1 MLTFSGR
8 FWSEYSTYARFPAEA
23 SVSRAAASC
32 WVRKE
37 RSESMA
43 AFSDTSG
50 TTAVAAWRPGLRYNY
65 NVIVNLTGINFTP
78 SVRQWT
84 TGTMETDLNE
94 NK

>member
-1 MLTFSGR
+1 
-8 FWSEYSTYARFPAEA
+8 
-23 SVSRAAASC
+23 
-32 WVRKE
+32 
-37 RSESMA
+37 MA